1 MVVDDDEMI
10 VHFFKMILE
19 EIGYRVEVA
28 YTGSEALELA
38 QIQQVDLALLD
49 YKLADMTG
57 DILAKRLK
65 EYDDNTVIVFVTGYS
80 EAMDKI
86 LRTNLTKH
94 VIVKPIKDEELV
106 ELVETALQNKWQRRC
121 ME

>member
-19 EIGYRVEVA
+19 EIGYHVGVA
-28 YTGSEALELA
+28 HTGSEALELA
-38 QIQQVDLALLD
+38 QDQRVDLALLD

-57 DILAKRLK
+57 DDLAKRLK
-65 EYDDNTVIVFVTGYS
+65 ERNDDTVIVFVTGYS
-80 EAMDKI
+80 EAVDRI

-94 VIVKPIKDEELV
+94 VVVKPIKDEELIK
-106 ELVETALQNKWQRRC
+106 LVESALENGAATK
-121 ME
+121 M